1 MGRVRYIDV
10 SFKIGKMESIKILF
24 AEDDVNLGKVLTTYL
39 TSKGFEVNHATN
51 GEIAYESFCTNTF
64 DICIIDV
71 MMPHMDGFTLAQE
84 IRKLDKKIPIIFLT
98 AKNLQEDLIKG
109 LTIGGDDYITKP
121 FSIEVLLAR
130 IQALLRRT
138 VKQQEPQ
145 EVIELGSILFD
156 KKRQT
161 LTIQGEE
168 KRISTRETQL
178 LEMLVDKKND
188 ILERGYA
195 LKKIWGDDSFYNAR
209 NMDVYITKLRKY
221 FKSEPRIQIINVHGT
236 GFKFVM

>member
-1 MGRVRYIDV
+1 MDTIR
-10 SFKIGKMESIKILF
+10 ILF

-39 TSKGFEVNHATN
+39 TGKGFEVTHATN
-51 GEIAYESFCTNTF
+51 GEIAYEQFCKDTY

-71 MMPHMDGFTLAQE
+71 MMPLMDGFTLTQE
-84 IRKLDKKIPIIFLT
+84 IRKLDKKVPIIFLT
-98 AKNLQEDLIKG
+98 AKNLQEDMIKG
-109 LTIGGDDYITKP
+109 LSIGGDDYITKP
-121 FSIEVLLAR
+121 FAIDVLLAR

-138 VKQQEPQ
+138 VNQE
-145 EVIELGSILFD
+145 EEADVVELGGILFD
-156 KKRQT
+156 RKRQI

-168 KRISTRETQL
+168 KKITTREAQL
-178 LEMLVDKKND
+178 LEMLVDKKNEV
-188 ILERGYA
+188 LERGYA

-221 FKSEPRIQIINVHGT
+221 FKTEPKIQIINVHGV